1 MTKALL
7 PDPVPHDLIGEAT
20 SAVFPGDTPELYG
33 KAVLEGPKVV
43 EARSYQSFR
52 LTYTTGALGLDDSGA
67 IRVAFRRISD
77 AGPLQTTDPRA
88 PNYVTAHNSG
98 AGRLQLRYDPIGGQ
112 RPWSETLTIFLNGGY
127 LGPGETIEIV
137 FGDTSQGSPGLL
149 MPTFHDGGRE
159 FRVFSDV
166 QATGVFMPLPDTQL
180 AIAVVAGPLHRH
192 VAVLPT
198 LRRPGESFPL
208 GLKAEDIW
216 GNPTPQGPARFTVAA
231 SIPVVGLP
239 EVIDFTPESGAMT
252 IEGLSVATAGTLSLT
267 LTAEDGR
274 TVEAGPLVIA
284 DSPVAHFWGDLHGQ
298 TGETVGTNTAEH
310 YFDFARNKA
319 FLDVTSHQAN
329 DFQITNAFWDKLNR
343 LTADLNEP
351 GRFTTIPGYE
361 WSGNTAVGGDH
372 NVFFAEEGAQI
383 HRCSHALLP
392 DRSDADS
399 DAYTLTDLYAKLH
412 TDPTDTVMYAHVGG
426 RYANIHFDHDPTLEA
441 AVEVHSAWGT
451 FEWIL
456 TDGFP
461 MRRRVGLV
469 CNSDGHKG
477 RPGASFPGASV
488 FGAYGGLTCFLTSE
502 NTRPAIFE
510 AIRRRHT
517 YGTTGPRAFIDLALD
532 LPEGGTLFHRD
543 PAAKPDC
550 RREEVTDCTMGDIV
564 KVNGDRAALRLKV
577 AAPVGI
583 ESIEV
588 RAGTEVVM
596 RHRTYTEADLGR
608 RVRVMWA
615 GAEYR
620 GRGRNTLWQGTAQ
633 VSGARIEGF
642 APVNRLNP
650 ELELRQVGSAQA
662 SWRTITTGNRMG
674 FDAMLNR
681 IEGATLSVRT
691 NHGGLTVSPAELGL
705 ESETLDAGGLERR
718 LWVQRLPD
726 VPLPCMAEIA
736 CEVPVAAEGDTPVW
750 VCVTFEDGNQ
760 AWTSPAYL
768 FRD

>member
-1 MTKALL
+1 MAESPL
-7 PDPVPHDLIGEAT
+7 PFPVRHDLIGEAT
-20 SAVFPGDTPELYG
+20 SGVAPGPEAELYG
-33 KAVLEGPKVV
+33 TATLSGPRVV

-52 LTYTTGALGLDDSGA
+52 LTYTTGTLGLDDSGA

-77 AGPLQTTDPRA
+77 AGPLQTTDPAA
-88 PNYVTAHNSG
+88 PNYVSARSSG
-98 AGRLQLRYDPIGGQ
+98 EGRLQLKYDPNGGQ
-112 RPWSETLTIFLNGGY
+112 RPWSETLTIYQSGGY
-127 LGPGETIEIV
+127 LKPDETIEIV
-137 FGDTSQGSPGLL
+137 FGDTRHGSPGLL
-149 MPTFHDGGRE
+149 MPTFYDSGRE
-159 FRVFSDV
+159 FRVYSDV
-166 QATGVFMPLPDTQL
+166 QATGVFIPLFDTQL
-180 AIAVVAGPLHRH
+180 SIAIVAGPLHRH

-198 LRRPGESFPL
+198 LRRPGEGFTL
-208 GLKAEDIW
+208 GLKAEDVW
-216 GNPTPQGPARFTVAA
+216 GNPTAQGPTRFAVAA
-231 SIPVVGLP
+231 SLPVRGLP
-239 EVIDFTPESGAMT
+239 ETIDFAPDSGAMT
-252 IEGLSVATAGTLSLT
+252 IEGLSVAEPGTLMLM
-267 LTAEDGR
+267 LTAENGTR
-274 TVEAGPLVIA
+274 VEAGPLVIA
-284 DSPVAHFWGDLHGQ
+284 EGDEAHFWGDLHGQ
-298 TGETVGTNTAEH
+298 TGETIGTNTAEH

-329 DFQITNAFWDKLNR
+329 DFQVTRAFWERLNT
-343 LTADLNEP
+343 LTAAFNEP

-383 HRCSHALLP
+383 YRCSHALLA
-392 DRSDADS
+392 DRTDAQN
-399 DAYTLTDLYAKLH
+399 DAYTLTDLYTKLH
-412 TDPTDTVMYAHVGG
+412 AEPVDAVMYAHVGG
-426 RYANIHFDHDPTLEA
+426 RYANIHFDHDPMLEA

-488 FGAYGGLTCFLTSE
+488 FGAYGGLTCFLAPE
-502 NTRPAIFE
+502 NSRTAVFE

-517 YGTTGPRAFIDLALD
+517 YGTTGSRVFVDLGLD
-532 LPEGGTLFHRD
+532 LPGGGTLFARN
-543 PAAKPDC
+543 PAAEPDC
-550 RREEVTDCTMGDIV
+550 ACEQVTACTMGDIV
-564 KVNGDRAALRLKV
+564 RVTGDRATLKLKI

-588 RAGTEVVM
+588 RAGTRVIRRIRPYGED
-596 RHRTYTEADLGR
+596 DLGN

-633 VSGARIEGF
+633 VGGARIASF
-642 APVNRLNP
+642 TPINRLNP
-650 ELELRQVGSAQA
+650 ELELRQVGSTQA
-662 SWRTITTGNRMG
+662 RWRSITTGNRMG
-674 FDAMLNR
+674 FDAVLDR
-681 IEGATLSVRT
+681 IEGSTLTVRT
-691 NHGGLTVSPAELGL
+691 NHGSLEVAPGALGL
-705 ESETLDAGGLERR
+705 DPSTLDAGGLERR
-718 LWVQRLPD
+718 LWIQRLPD
-726 VPLPCMAEIA
+726 GPLVREADLM

-750 VCVTFEDGNQ
+750 ICVTFEDGNQ